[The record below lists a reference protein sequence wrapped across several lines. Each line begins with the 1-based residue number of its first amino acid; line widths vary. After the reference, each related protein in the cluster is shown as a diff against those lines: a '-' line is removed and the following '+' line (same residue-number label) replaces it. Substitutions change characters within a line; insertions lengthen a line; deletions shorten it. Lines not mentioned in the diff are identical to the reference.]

1 MSGPKFKR
9 QEQAKVKR
17 LAGKSYRR
25 PPGSQS
31 KIRECRRGNGP
42 MAKVGYGG
50 ASEFRGMHPSGFR
63 DVLISSL
70 RELDGL
76 DPKKHIIR
84 ISSTVGLRKKAE
96 IIKAAFGNS
105 LVVIGSKR
113 IVREAGKKAAGIKN
127 HLKEEGKKTTA
138 PVTEKKEAEVKK

>member
-25 PPGSQS
+25 PKGSQS

-50 ASEFRGMHPSGFR
+50 AAEFRGMHPCGLK

-96 IIKAAFGNS
+96 IIKAASGNS

-113 IVREAGKKAAGIKN
+113 IIREAGKKAAGIIKN
-127 HLKEEGKKTTA
+127 QKEEGKTPAATTI
-138 PVTEKKEAEVKK
+138 TGKEAEVKK